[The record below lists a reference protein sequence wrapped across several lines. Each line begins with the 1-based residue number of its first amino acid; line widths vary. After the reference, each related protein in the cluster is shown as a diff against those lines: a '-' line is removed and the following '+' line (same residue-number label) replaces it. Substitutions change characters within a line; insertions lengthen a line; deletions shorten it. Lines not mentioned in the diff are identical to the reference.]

1 MSKEK
6 TVPEMVMEQEKEG
19 VIVFMGIEGAM
30 GAKISEFIQ
39 QPADGILYDLNRDK
53 ATLLS
58 QYSKDNVRW
67 INDYAVAVTITSLR
81 AELER
86 VKAENEWIPCETR
99 LPKSLQPVFAKV
111 KMNGKI
117 LITAA
122 QYVAPKTVLS
132 SDFLSEEFDTEGIEE
147 YDESIDDYWVV
158 EGWWENS
165 IEADTN
171 WNLSGEVIEW
181 RPLPTAPEEGECKD
195 CGGTG
200 EVTWDY
206 DDPELEATVKAK
218 APCPKCNKEQK

>member
-6 TVPEMVMEQEKEG
+6 SVPEMVMEQEKEG

-86 VKAENEWIPCETR
+86 VKAENEWIPVSTWL
-99 LPKSLQPVFAKV
+99 LPPKNTDVLVYNSEDGNVFTACRIESGWYDKHEGVELTAYNDIITHWKSLPA
-111 KMNGKI
+111 
-117 LITAA
+117 
-122 QYVAPKTVLS
+122 
-132 SDFLSEEFDTEGIEE
+132 
-147 YDESIDDYWVV
+147 
-158 EGWWENS
+158 
-165 IEADTN
+165 
-171 WNLSGEVIEW
+171 
-181 RPLPTAPEEGECKD
+181 APEED
-195 CGGTG
+195 
-200 EVTWDY
+200 
-206 DDPELEATVKAK
+206 
-218 APCPKCNKEQK
+218 